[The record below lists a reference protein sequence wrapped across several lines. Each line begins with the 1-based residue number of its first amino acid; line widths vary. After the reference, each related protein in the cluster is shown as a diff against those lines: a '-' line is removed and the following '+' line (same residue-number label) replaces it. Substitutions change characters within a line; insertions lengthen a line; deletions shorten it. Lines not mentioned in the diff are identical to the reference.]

1 MTRARLALGI
11 PVYNQAAT
19 IAQTVASALAQTA
32 PFDEI
37 VVVENHS
44 TDGTAERLQAFAGKI
59 RIISPPSHLGM
70 VDNWNYCVSQ
80 MNAEWFSLLS
90 GDDLL
95 KPEFAASVRQAITA
109 QPAAA
114 LIRTDWDVID
124 GNGVVRRVHKQLSVS
139 RVTAPP
145 KTWQEQLQGPKVSFA
160 AFAVRRELW
169 QTVGGFPTDFYL
181 FQDWMFWL
189 KLAPLG
195 SFVRV
200 PLSLA
205 QYRSHERPALNQQR
219 ARLRLLDE
227 YRYLMDVLPALPW
240 QATNRDRKIMAIRH
254 RRLTD
259 LLNYLAQYSEVTHD
273 ADCCKKLA
281 TLAAAAEMTP
291 TFDAWRVN
299 YKPIAPARGQT
310 ILLGLKNFVRR
321 VLA

>member
-59 RIISPPSHLGM
+59 RIISPPTHLSM

-181 FQDWMFWL
+181 FQDW
-189 KLAPLG
+189 
-195 SFVRV
+195 
-200 PLSLA
+200 
-205 QYRSHERPALNQQR
+205 N
-219 ARLRLLDE
+219 
-227 YRYLMDVLPALPW
+227 LMDVLPALPW